1 VAYAGPRV
9 QKWRNIVLL
18 FSRRFNLPILC
29 GDGTPVRNMPDI
41 WPAFLIVVCS
51 DAYSTVHDGEIII
64 DAVEYTDC
72 ACEIDFNISSE
83 TLQTLSVAMM
93 FPSPY

>member
-1 VAYAGPRV
+1 MAYASPRV
-9 QKWRNIVLL
+9 PKMAKH
-18 FSRRFNLPILC
+18 RFVILNLQILC
-29 GDGTPVRNMPDI
+29 GDGSPVRKMLDI